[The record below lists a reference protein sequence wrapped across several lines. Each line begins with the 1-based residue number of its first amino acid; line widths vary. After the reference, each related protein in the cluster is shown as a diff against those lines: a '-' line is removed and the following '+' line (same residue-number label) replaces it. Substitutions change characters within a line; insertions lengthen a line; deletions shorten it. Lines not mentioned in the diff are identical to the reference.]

1 MSVIQQAQNMIA
13 IFSIDFYGGW
23 SIMDFFY
30 LFLGLAFTAMV
41 FNYFFEVAGKK

>member
-1 MSVIQQAQNMIA
+1 MIIQQAQNMIA
-13 IFSIDFYGGW
+13 AWSIDFYGGW

-30 LFLGLAFTAMV
+30 LLLAFAFAGMV